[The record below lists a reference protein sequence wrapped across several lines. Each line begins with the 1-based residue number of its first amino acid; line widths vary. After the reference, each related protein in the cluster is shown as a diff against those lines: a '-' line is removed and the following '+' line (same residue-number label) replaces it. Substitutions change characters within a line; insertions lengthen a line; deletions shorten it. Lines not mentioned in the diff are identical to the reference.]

1 MRARPSPGV
10 VASLPLFLYALI
22 TLPAVLGNVQLPGSV
37 ASDARQF
44 HIPQI
49 DYFIQH
55 PADIVHYPGYAPT
68 LPGYHLLLAAV
79 ARALGHA
86 GIGDATMSLR
96 LFHWLLAL
104 GAVATALYLAARV
117 ARERWTAPILMLPF
131 VVSWYTVQ
139 SGIFY
144 GTELPALLCC
154 ILLLLA
160 VERGA
165 VAGAALAA
173 TGMVFVRQMFAPV
186 IFVPVLASVLSR
198 ERPSRS
204 SLRTQL
210 LVALPALLLIAF
222 YVAQWGGLVPPGIA
236 AELNKPGLYPF
247 VWLHALAFCGVFAV
261 LFAPLRLEEFLRYLH
276 DPASRFIRLPALLL
290 ALLLWLATPSDFD
303 PQAGRWGSL
312 VWSAAAHGPLFFH
325 RSPIVLFLAL
335 LGAAYLGFAIRGA
348 LLLPR
353 FPVELAAAVLYMA
366 GLALSAAAYQRY
378 VEPVLL
384 LCLGVLAA
392 RSGIAPGRRASRLVP
407 LLAGAGV
414 YLVFALQ
421 KLYLGR

>member
-1 MRARPSPGV
+1 MRGRPSPRV
-10 VASLPLFLYALI
+10 VASLPLFLYAAI
-22 TLPAVLGNVQLPGSV
+22 TLPAVLANVQLPGSV

-79 ARALGHA
+79 ARALGRA
-86 GIGDATMSLR
+86 AIGNATMPLR

-104 GAVATALYLAARV
+104 GAVAAALYLAARV
-117 ARERWTAPILMLPF
+117 ARERWTVPILMLPF

-165 VAGAALAA
+165 LGGAALAA
-173 TGMVFVRQMFAPV
+173 TGMVYMRQIFAPM
-186 IFVPVLASVLSR
+186 IFVPVLANALSR
-198 ERPSRS
+198 DRPQRS
-204 SLRTQL
+204 SLPTVL
-210 LVALPALLLIAF
+210 LVALPPLLLIAF
-222 YVAQWGGLVPPGIA
+222 YVAQWGGPVPPGIA

-247 VWLHALAFCGVFAV
+247 VWLHELAFCGVFAV
-261 LFAPLRLEEFLRYLH
+261 LFAPLRLEEFLRFLR
-276 DPASRFIRLPALLL
+276 DPESRFIRLPALLL
-290 ALLLWLATPSDFD
+290 APLLWLATPSDFD

-312 VWSAAAHGPLFFH
+312 VWSAAAHGPLFVH
-325 RSPIVLFLAL
+325 RSPIVLFLVL
-335 LGAAYLGFAIRGA
+335 LGAAYLGFAIRA
-348 LLLPR
+348 SLLLPR
-353 FPVELAAAVLYMA
+353 FPVELAAVLLYMA
-366 GLALSAAAYQRY
+366 GLAISPAAYQRY
-378 VEPVLL
+378 VEPILL
-384 LCLGVLAA
+384 LSFGVLAC
-392 RSGIAPGRRASRLVP
+392 RFGIAPGRRASRLVP
-407 LLAGAGV
+407 LLAGAGA